1 MKFTVTKDN
10 LVAALR
16 RVMNAVSPRS
26 TLPALSNL
34 LFEADGENLVITATD
49 LEVCVSTHIPA
60 LIEAG
65 GATTLPAKKF
75 NQICSG
81 LPVGDVTVDCSDDDM
96 ATITC
101 RKVRYRIHGL
111 PAEQYP
117 KPENFSEDWSFA
129 LPARDLVHSL
139 EKVAY
144 ARSDDDS
151 RKQLSGVLLSIRS
164 GMFTIAATDGRRLA
178 LVERV
183 LDSDGK
189 VDGDVILP
197 NKAVVE
203 LVKNM
208 NQEGDIK
215 VRLSTANV
223 AFETQDTSV
232 MTKLVEGNYPNS
244 RQVIPDSFARS
255 VAIPRLPFADALN
268 RVSMVVSENSS
279 AVKLSFSAGQ
289 LVLSA
294 SSVEYG
300 EASEPVD
307 VSFEGENV
315 EISFNPVFFSDPLK
329 YLDCDQLIIQFNDE
343 LSPVQL
349 SGDEGFLYIL
359 MPMRN

>member
-1 MKFTVTKDN
+1 MKFTVSKDN

-16 RVMNAVSPRS
+16 RVMTAVSPRS
-26 TLPALSNL
+26 TLPALNNL
-34 LFEADGENLVITATD
+34 LFETEGENLRITATD
-49 LEVCVSTHIPA
+49 LEVCVTTSIPA
-60 LIEAG
+60 LIESS

-81 LPVGDVTVDCSDDDM
+81 LPVGDVTLDCGEDDM
-96 ATITC
+96 ATLTC
-101 RKVRYRIHGL
+101 GKVRYRIHGL
-111 PAEQYP
+111 SAEQYP
-117 KPENFSEDWSFA
+117 KPEDFSEDWSFS
-129 LPARDLVHSL
+129 LSARDLVSSL

-151 RKQLSGVLLSIRS
+151 RKQLSGVLLSIRA

-183 LDSDGK
+183 LDSEGA

-197 NKAVVE
+197 NKAVLE

-208 NQEGDIK
+208 NQDGDIK

-232 MTKLVEGNYPNS
+232 MSKLVEGSYPNF
-244 RQVIPDSFARS
+244 RQVIPDRFASS
-255 VAIPRLPFADALN
+255 VAISRLPFADALN

-279 AVKLSFSAGQ
+279 SVKLNFGATQ
-289 LVLSA
+289 LTLSA

-307 VSFEGENV
+307 VSYEGE
-315 EISFNPVFFSDPLK
+315 EINIAFNPVYFSDPLK
-329 YLDCDQLIIQFNDE
+329 FLDCDQLIIQFNDE